1 MEVIFLPDAGTDF
14 NYWIDT
20 NNKPI
25 LKKIARFIDGI
36 KINPYSWFDKLKVNY
51 QTLPLQSD
59 KHIYT
64 LIWNLLG

>member
-36 KINPYSWFDKLKVNY
+36 KINPYS
-51 QTLPLQSD
+51 
-59 KHIYT
+59 
-64 LIWNLLG
+64 